1 MNTSAESTAPAVD
14 LTPCQ
19 SSQISAWG
27 YHAPSR
33 TLALKFASNG
43 KVYHYADVPSDVAE
57 GFAKAESIG
66 KYFGAHVRGKFVHS
80 VPAVETKGE

>member
-1 MNTSAESTAPAVD
+1 MTNAAPTINLTS
-14 LTPCQ
+14 CK

-66 KYFGAHVRGKFVHS
+66 KHFGAHVRGKYAYS
-80 VPAVETKGE
+80 VPAADAKSE